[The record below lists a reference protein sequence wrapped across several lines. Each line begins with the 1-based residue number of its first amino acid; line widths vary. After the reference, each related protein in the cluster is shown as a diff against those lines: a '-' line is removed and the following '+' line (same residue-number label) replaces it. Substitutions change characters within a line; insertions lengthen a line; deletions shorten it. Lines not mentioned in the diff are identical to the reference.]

1 MSYNYCKD
9 HRSGITYVY
18 EVEKKVDG
26 STGEIKNVRSLI
38 GKLDEKGNV
47 VPTSGRRGRLPKTQ
61 APESTTGEASK
72 DEIKRLKKETED
84 LKDSITMLQKN
95 QREIISGLE
104 KLLTIAK
111 NQAMTNGARKVHT
124 RKRK

>member
-47 VPTSGRRGRLPKTQ
+47 VPTSGRRGRLPKTHV
-61 APESTTGEASK
+61 PESTTDEAAK

>member
-1 MSYNYCKD
+1 MTV
-9 HRSGITYVY
+9 HRS
-18 EVEKKVDG
+18 
-26 STGEIKNVRSLI
+26 R
-38 GKLDEKGNV
+38 
-47 VPTSGRRGRLPKTQ
+47 RRGRLPKTQ
-61 APESTTGEASK
+61 VPEGTTGEASK

-84 LKDSITMLQKN
+84 LKDSIAMLQKN

-111 NQAMTNGARKVHT
+111 NQEMTNGARKAHT

>member
-18 EVEKKVDG
+18 EVEKKIDG

-47 VPTSGRRGRLPKTQ
+47 VPTSGRRGRLPKKQ
-61 APESTTGEASK
+61 VSKSTIDEVAK
-72 DEIKRLKKETED
+72 DEVTRLKKETED
-84 LKDSITMLQKN
+84 LKNTISMLQKN
-95 QREIISGLE
+95 QREIINGLE
-104 KLLTIAK
+104 KLLAIAK
-111 NQAMTNGARKVHT
+111 KQEMENGAENART
-124 RKRK
+124 RNWK

>member
-18 EVEKKVDG
+18 EVEKKIDG
-26 STGEIKNVRSLI
+26 STGKMKSTRSLI

-61 APESTTGEASK
+61 VPESTTGEAAK

-84 LKDSITMLQKN
+84 LKDSINMLQKN

-104 KLLTIAK
+104 RLLAIAK
-111 NQAMTNGARKVHT
+111 NQEMKNGARKAGT

>member
-61 APESTTGEASK
+61 APESTTGEAAK

-111 NQAMTNGARKVHT
+111 NQEMTNGARKTHT

>member
-61 APESTTGEASK
+61 VPESTTDEAAK

-111 NQAMTNGARKVHT
+111 NQAMTNGARKVNT